1 MTEVFQIFLI
11 LIPAALVLFGM
22 YISVNSL
29 LNKQVE
35 IKNIDLKSDS
45 RKITIPLQLQA
56 YERIILLLE
65 RISPSNLLL
74 RLNGSSLNVGDFK
87 QIIVREI
94 REEFN
99 HNLSQQ
105 IYMSDITWAKVKT
118 AVEST
123 IGLINETAAG
133 LDLTANGIEL
143 SKNLLNN
150 VLNSPTSPIEIAIE
164 GVKADIRTNLL

>member
-1 MTEVFQIFLI
+1 MTELFQIFLI

-35 IKNIDLKSDS
+35 MKNIDLKADS
-45 RKITIPLQLQA
+45 RKITLPLQLQA

-65 RISPSNLLL
+65 RISPANLLL
-74 RLNGSSLNVGDFK
+74 RLNGSSFNVVDFK

-105 IYMSDITWAKVKT
+105 IYMTDITWANVKT

-123 IGLINETAAG
+123 IALINETASG
-133 LDLTANGIEL
+133 IDPLANGIEL
-143 SKNLLNN
+143 SKNILNN
-150 VLNSPTSPIEIAIE
+150 ELNSSASPIEIAIE
-164 GVKADIRTNLL
+164 SVKADIRTNLL

>member
-65 RISPSNLLL
+65 RISPPNLLL

-94 REEFN
+94 REEFS

-133 LDLTANGIEL
+133 LDLTANGMEL

>member
-105 IYMSDITWAKVKT
+105 IKHSDIPFIKA
-118 AVEST
+118 
-123 IGLINETAAG
+123 ET
-133 LDLTANGIEL
+133 
-143 SKNLLNN
+143 
-150 VLNSPTSPIEIAIE
+150 
-164 GVKADIRTNLL
+164 

>member
-45 RKITIPLQLQA
+45 RKITLPLQLQA

-74 RLNGSSLNVGDFK
+74 RLNGSSVNVGDFK
-87 QIIVREI
+87 QIIAREI

-105 IYMSDITWAKVKT
+105 IYMTDITWANVKT

-123 IGLINETAAG
+123 IALVNETASG
-133 LDLTANGIEL
+133 LDQQANGTEL

-150 VLNSPTSPIEIAIE
+150 ELNSQTSPIEIAIE
-164 GVKADIRTNLL
+164 SVKADIRTNLL

>member
-65 RISPSNLLL
+65 RITPSNLLL

-94 REEFN
+94 REEFS

-133 LDLTANGIEL
+133 LDLTANGMEL

>member
-94 REEFN
+94 REEFS

-133 LDLTANGIEL
+133 LDLTANGMEL